1 VRSSLRPF
9 LLALAAVAVA
19 ALALPAAAPAVT
31 RTIDYGQ
38 PGTDQARALRGW
50 WNPNGGKLRLAA
62 RYVGRS
68 PQSPATQTVCAE
80 LVLYQF
86 TAEYFEEPWAFDHSS
101 RKCVDAA
108 PGRRA
113 HFPTWRYTALAY
125 TSYNL
130 EITITWRV
138 RGGVALASALYD
150 YDGVGD
156 YRCQTKNCAS
166 AIRHGE
172 ASIRFDS

>member
-1 VRSSLRPF
+1 VRSLLRP
-9 LLALAAVAVA
+9 LLPALAVATA
-19 ALALPAAAPAVT
+19 TLAGAAPAGAIT

-38 PGTDQARALRGW
+38 PGTAQMRALRGW
-50 WNPNGGKLRLAA
+50 WNPNGGKLRMPA

-68 PQSPATQTVCAE
+68 PHSPATQTVCAE

-86 TAEYFEEPWAFDHSS
+86 TADYFEEPWAFDHST
-101 RKCVDAA
+101 RTCVNAA

-113 HFPTWRYTALAY
+113 HFRAWRYTALAY

-130 EITITWRV
+130 EITLTWRV
-138 RGGVALASALYD
+138 RGGAALASALYD
-150 YDGVGD
+150 YDAVAD

>member
-1 VRSSLRPF
+1 MRSLLRP
-9 LLALAAVAVA
+9 LLLAVAVA
-19 ALALPAAAPAVT
+19 TATLAGPAPAGAVT

-38 PGTDQARALRGW
+38 PGAAQMRALRGW
-50 WNPNGGKLRLAA
+50 WNPNGGTLRMPD
-62 RYVGRS
+62 RYVARS

-86 TAEYFEEPWAFDHSS
+86 TADYFEEPWAFHHSS
-101 RKCVDAA
+101 RNCVNAA

-130 EITITWRV
+130 EVTITWRV
-138 RGGVALASALYD
+138 RGGDALASALYA
-150 YDGVGD
+150 YDKVAD

-166 AIRHGE
+166 AIRHGQ

>member
-1 VRSSLRPF
+1 MRSLLRP
-9 LLALAAVAVA
+9 LSLALAVATA
-19 ALALPAAAPAVT
+19 TLAGPAPAEAVT
-31 RTIDYGQ
+31 RTVNYGQ
-38 PGTDQARALRGW
+38 PNTAQMRALRGW
-50 WNPNGGKLRLAA
+50 WNPNGGKLRMPA

-68 PQSPATQTVCAE
+68 PQSTATQTVCAE

-86 TAEYFEEPWAFDHSS
+86 TADYFEEPWAFDHST
-101 RKCVDAA
+101 RTCVNAA

-138 RGGVALASALYD
+138 RRGPALASALYD
-150 YDGVGD
+150 YDRVAD
-156 YRCQTKNCAS
+156 YRCQTGNCAS

>member
-1 VRSSLRPF
+1 VRCSLRPF
-9 LLALAAVAVA
+9 ISALAVVAVA
-19 ALALPAAAPAVT
+19 SLAVPAAAPAVT

-38 PGTDQARALRGW
+38 PGAAQMRALRGW
-50 WNPNGGKLRLAA
+50 WNPNGGKLRMPA
-62 RYVGRS
+62 RDVSRS
-68 PQSPATQTVCAE
+68 PQSPAAQTVCAE

-86 TAEYFEEPWAFDHSS
+86 RAEYFEEPWAFDHST
-101 RKCVDAA
+101 RKCVNAA

-138 RGGVALASALYD
+138 RGGAALASALYD

>member
-1 VRSSLRPF
+1 MRSLLRP
-9 LLALAAVAVA
+9 LSLALAVATA
-19 ALALPAAAPAVT
+19 TLAGPAIAGAIT

-38 PGTDQARALRGW
+38 PGTAQMRALRGW
-50 WNPNGGKLRLAA
+50 WNPNGGKLRMPA

-68 PQSPATQTVCAE
+68 PQSTATQTVCAE

-86 TAEYFEEPWAFDHSS
+86 TADYFEEPWAFDHST
-101 RKCVDAA
+101 RTCVNAA

-130 EITITWRV
+130 EITLTWRV
-138 RGGVALASALYD
+138 RGGSALSSALYD
-150 YDGVGD
+150 YDQVAD
-156 YRCQTKNCAS
+156 YRCQTKNCSS